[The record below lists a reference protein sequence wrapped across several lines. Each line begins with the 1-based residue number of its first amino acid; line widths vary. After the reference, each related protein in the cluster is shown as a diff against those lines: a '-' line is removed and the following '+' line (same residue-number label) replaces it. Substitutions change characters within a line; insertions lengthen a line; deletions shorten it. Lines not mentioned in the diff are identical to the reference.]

1 MRICI
6 FGAGAIGGFVAAHL
20 SRVKGLEVSVV
31 ARGAHLA
38 AIREHGLRVVTPQ
51 GEIVARVRATDRAE
65 ELGAQDLVFIA
76 LKQHQVPAALPLLA
90 TLLGPDTTVV
100 PPTTGIPYWYF
111 HGLGGAHGGR
121 QVDRLDPGGA
131 SWRTLAPER
140 ALGCV
145 YWVATEVTEPGLIHH
160 DGKLLRFPIG
170 EPDGS
175 VSPRLQRL
183 ADAMNAAG
191 LNAQIV
197 PDIRAWIWA
206 KMISSLAWNPLAL
219 LTEATLDR
227 LTASTEVIAIVRR
240 LMREAEVVAEAL
252 GVQRWPITTD
262 ERIAAARNAGAHRM
276 SMLQDWQRGRP
287 LEINVLTDSID
298 AMRELA
304 GVATPAIDAIYALLR
319 LRIDSTSPPAD
330 TGCSPTIRDAGLAA
344 PNSSAPEPHALCAVR
359 PVRPVRPD

>member
-1 MRICI
+1 MRVCI

-20 SRVKGLEVSVV
+20 AGVDGLDVSVV

-38 AIREHGLRVVTPQ
+38 AIRERGLRVVTPQ
-51 GEIVARVRATDRAE
+51 GEFVKRVRATDRAE
-65 ELGAQDLVFIA
+65 ELGPQDLVFIA
-76 LKQHQVPAALPLLA
+76 LKQHQVRAALPALA

-111 HGLGGAHGGR
+111 HGLHGPHNGR

-131 SWRTLAPER
+131 QWRALGPER

-145 YWVATEVTEPGLIHH
+145 YWVATDVIEPGVIHH

-197 PDIRAWIWA
+197 PDIRAWVWA
-206 KMISSLAWNPLAL
+206 KMISSLSWNPLAV
-219 LTEATLDR
+219 LTQASLDR
-227 LTASTEVIAIVRR
+227 LTASPPIVGLVRR
-240 LMREAEVVAEAL
+240 LMREAEQVAEAL
-252 GVQRWPITTD
+252 GVERWPITTD
-262 ERIAAARNAGAHRM
+262 ERINAARNAGAHRM
-276 SMLQDWQRGRP
+276 SMLQDWQSSRP
-287 LEINVLTDSID
+287 LEIGVLTDSIA
-298 AMRELA
+298 AMSELA
-304 GVATPAIDAIYALLR
+304 GVATPTIDAIYALLR
-319 LRIDSTSPPAD
+319 LRVGA
-330 TGCSPTIRDAGLAA
+330 R
-344 PNSSAPEPHALCAVR
+344 
-359 PVRPVRPD
+359 

>member
-1 MRICI
+1 MQPTRICI

-20 SRVKGLEVSVV
+20 ALVDGVEVSVV

-38 AIREHGLRVVTPQ
+38 AIRERGLRVVSPK
-51 GEIVARVRATDRAE
+51 GELAARVHATDRAE
-65 ELGAQDLVFIA
+65 DLGPQDIVFIA
-76 LKQHQVPAALPLLA
+76 LKQHQLAPALPALA
-90 TLLGPDTTVV
+90 ALLGPDTTVV

-131 SWRTLAPER
+131 QWRTLGPER

-145 YWVATEVTEPGLIHH
+145 YWVATEVTEPGVIHH
-160 DGKLLRFPIG
+160 DGKLLRFPLG

-175 VSPRLQRL
+175 ASPRLQRL

-191 LNAQIV
+191 LNAQVV

-206 KMISSLAWNPLAL
+206 KMISSLSWNPLAV
-219 LTEATLDR
+219 LTGATLDH
-227 LTASTEVIAIVRR
+227 LTASPEVVAIVRR
-240 LMREAEVVAEAL
+240 MMREAEVVAEAL
-252 GVQRWPITTD
+252 GVERWPITTD

-287 LEINVLTDSID
+287 LEVGVLTESVA
-298 AMRELA
+298 AMRDLA
-304 GVATPAIDAIYALLR
+304 GVATPTIDEVYALLR
-319 LRIDSTSPPAD
+319 LFA
-330 TGCSPTIRDAGLAA
+330 
-344 PNSSAPEPHALCAVR
+344 SSASAAR
-359 PVRPVRPD
+359 